1 MSKRILL
8 SLLTTLFVLAT
19 WLSVPGQSSN
29 RSHLTGVPGSF
40 YRGASFLNG
49 SSEREQD
56 GLNGPVRR
64 VRTET
69 AKLSNKNGKLVEGA
83 RVTLE
88 VAAYDIKGA
97 KIENAYYP
105 VPGAAIT
112 GKEVY
117 KYDDKGNI
125 VEMILQDEK
134 GTLLSKETYTYEFD
148 QFGNWTR
155 MTTSVAVIEN
165 GKITFEPTEVTYR
178 TISYY
183 LDEATLARMNQ
194 TPAPAATNTSVA
206 NTAASN
212 SSLPNTVPAN
222 STASNSNA
230 SAPASG
236 AQVPSN
242 TPLKTTAQN
251 GGAANSPASTSK
263 QPAQTVTANNKPVVT
278 TTAADASRQSNP
290 PTAAPP
296 PNATP
301 IVRTSAPVG
310 EKPSTTSNEQAR
322 DAGESS
328 SSSSNSKPAAG
339 KPGEEQASKPII
351 KPLLKPISGGVLN
364 GKAINL
370 PKPAYPLTAK
380 SARLSGVVV
389 VEVVIDGNGK
399 VISARAVSGPVL
411 LQQAAVQAAYQAKF
425 SPTMLSD
432 QPVKVVGTINYNFA
446 LAQ

>member
-8 SLLTTLFVLAT
+8 SLLTTLFVLAFGLPVWGQT
-19 WLSVPGQSSN
+19 SRASLRVVSGLSLSLRFV
-29 RSHLTGVPGSF
+29 
-40 YRGASFLNG
+40 NG

-69 AKLSNKNGKLVEGA
+69 AKLGNKSGKLVEGQ

-97 KIENAYYP
+97 KIENAYFP

-125 VEMILQDEK
+125 MEMTLQDEK

-148 QFGNWTR
+148 QFGNWTK

-178 TISYY
+178 SISYY

-194 TPAPAATNTSVA
+194 PAATAPA
-206 NTAASN
+206 NTGAASN
-212 SSLPNTVPAN
+212 V
-222 STASNSNA
+222 
-230 SAPASG
+230 
-236 AQVPSN
+236 
-242 TPLKTTAQN
+242 
-251 GGAANSPASTSK
+251 AANSGASNNNGAASVQPASSAPSKPVSQTGAPANGSSSTSK
-263 QPAQTVTANNKPVVT
+263 QPSQMIAANNKP
-278 TTAADASRQSNP
+278 AATPDASKQSAMPSTTSPASNSSS
-290 PTAAPP
+290 A
-296 PNATP
+296 
-301 IVRTSAPVG
+301 VVKTSAPVSD
-310 EKPSTTSNEQAR
+310 KPAGASGEQAKSLSAS
-322 DAGESS
+322 DKPVESKS
-328 SSSSNSKPAAG
+328 TEEPGAKPV
-339 KPGEEQASKPII
+339 I
-351 KPLLKPISGGVLN
+351 KPLLKPVSGGVLN

-370 PKPAYPLTAK
+370 PKPTYPPAAR
-380 SARLSGVVV
+380 SARIAGVVI
-389 VEVVIDGNGK
+389 VEVVIDVNGK
-399 VISARAVSGPVL
+399 VISARAMGGPGL

-425 SPTMLSD
+425 SPTLLSD

-446 LAQ
+446 IGQ

>member
-8 SLLTTLFVLAT
+8 SLLTTLFVLACG
-19 WLSVPGQSSN
+19 LSVFGQTSRSSL
-29 RSHLTGVPGSF
+29 RTTSRLSLSLRFV
-40 YRGASFLNG
+40 NG

-69 AKLSNKNGKLVEGA
+69 AKLSNKNGKLAESQ

-97 KIENAYYP
+97 KIENAYFP
-105 VPGAAIT
+105 VNGAAIT

-125 VEMILQDEK
+125 MEMTLQDEK

-148 QFGNWTR
+148 QFGNWTK
-155 MTTSVAVIEN
+155 MMTSVAVIEN

-183 LDEATLARMNQ
+183 LDEATLAKMNQ
-194 TPAPAATNTSVA
+194 PAAPAVANSNATGNAANTGAAGNVAANKNASLPAASVQPSSSAPSKPVAQTGAASNDSSSASKQPSQSLASNNKPAATSD
-206 NTAASN
+206 ASKQ
-212 SSLPNTVPAN
+212 
-222 STASNSNA
+222 
-230 SAPASG
+230 SAPS
-236 AQVPSN
+236 SN
-242 TPLKTTAQN
+242 
-251 GGAANSPASTSK
+251 
-263 QPAQTVTANNKPVVT
+263 
-278 TTAADASRQSNP
+278 
-290 PTAAPP
+290 
-296 PNATP
+296 
-301 IVRTSAPVG
+301 TSAPIVKTSAPLSD
-310 EKPSTTSNEQAR
+310 KPV
-322 DAGESS
+322 ESKS
-328 SSSSNSKPAAG
+328 S
-339 KPGEEQASKPII
+339 EEQGAKPVM

-370 PKPAYPLTAK
+370 PKPNYPPAAR
-380 SARLSGVVV
+380 SARMMGLVV
-389 VEVVIDGNGK
+389 VEVVIDVNGK
-399 VISARAVSGPVL
+399 VISARAVSGPSL

-425 SPTMLSD
+425 SPTLLSD